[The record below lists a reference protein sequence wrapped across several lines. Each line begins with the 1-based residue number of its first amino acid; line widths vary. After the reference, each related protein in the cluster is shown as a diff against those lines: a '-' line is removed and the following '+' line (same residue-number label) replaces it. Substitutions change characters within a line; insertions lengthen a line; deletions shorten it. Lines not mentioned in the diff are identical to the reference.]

1 MAAANP
7 SLFFLPLVLM
17 TPFLL
22 FGACR
27 WGWPEDV
34 WFHVDN
40 LSSPHVYVRLPP
52 GKTWDD
58 LTPDAIR
65 DASQWC
71 KQGSIEGC
79 KLPSCVI
86 IYTPWSNLRKD
97 GSMAAGQVSFHSDKL
112 VRKYVVTEKDKD
124 TLRRLEKSKEE
135 RVPDFA
141 AERKQ
146 RDDEE
151 RARLKAEFRD
161 RSKAEKELQEQRK
174 KEKEERSYDR
184 LFGKKDS
191 AAGGTG
197 GKGGKAKAGAG
208 GAGGVDDGLDD
219 LMMGL
224 GVGVKPTEDASAA
237 VSFEEGFM

>member
-1 MAAANP
+1 M
-7 SLFFLPLVLM
+7 FHLVL
-17 TPFLL
+17 
-22 FGACR
+22 A
-27 WGWPEDV
+27 
-34 WFHVDN
+34 
-40 LSSPHVYVRLPP
+40 SSYFQ

-97 GSMAAGQVSFHSDKL
+97 GSMAAGQVSFHNDKL

-124 TLRRLEKSKEE
+124 TLRRLEKSREE

-151 RARLKAEFRD
+151 RARLKAEYRE

-184 LFGKKDS
+184 LFKKD
-191 AAGGTG
+191 AGGTSG
-197 GKGGKAKAGAG
+197 GKGKGGAKAGAG
-208 GAGGVDDGLDD
+208 GSGLEDDFAD
-219 LMMGL
+219 MGL
-224 GVGVKPTEDASAA
+224 GVKPTEDASAA